1 MRRVEGRLG
10 ELGLTLPSVAVTL
23 GSYVP
28 AVRSG
33 ALVFTSGQLPVLGTE
48 LLAHG
53 KVGADVTAEVA
64 IACARRCAL
73 NALAAASTVCDL
85 DDVVRVVRL
94 TGYVASDA
102 AFTSQPGVV
111 NGASDLL
118 VDVFGDAG
126 KHAREALGV
135 AALPLDA
142 PVEIS
147 IVLEL
152 AVR

>member
-1 MRRVEGRLG
+1 MRRVEERLG

-33 ALVFTSGQLPVLGTE
+33 ALVFTSGQLPVLDTE

-64 IACARRCAL
+64 SACTRRCAL

-94 TGYVASDA
+94 TGYVASDP